1 MFLISNTEYKIRLTI
16 RGRKK
21 KTEKKSNKNARQ
33 IQRLASKIF
42 LVIFVLLFKLT
53 ILRRNRR
60 TQRFDINLEGVCKT
74 CGKTTINKQKKRAA
88 KLLLCVKLF
97 LVTIKTRV
105 KREAIKARKYE
116 NSFKQLNTLLAK
128 FRSKIL
134 LYINNNVSAIEKII

>member
-1 MFLISNTEYKIRLTI
+1 MLQKIINMFLISNTEYKIRLTI
-16 RGRKK
+16 SGRKK

-33 IQRLASKIF
+33 IQRLASKTF

-88 KLLLCVKLF
+88 KLL
-97 LVTIKTRV
+97 
-105 KREAIKARKYE
+105 
-116 NSFKQLNTLLAK
+116 
-128 FRSKIL
+128 
-134 LYINNNVSAIEKII
+134 